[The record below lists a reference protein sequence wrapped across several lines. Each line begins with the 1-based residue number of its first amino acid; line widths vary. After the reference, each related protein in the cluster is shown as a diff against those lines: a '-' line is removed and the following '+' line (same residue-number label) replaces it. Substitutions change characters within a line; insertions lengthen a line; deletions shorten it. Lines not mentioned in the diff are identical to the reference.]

1 MRITAEISL
10 YPLNEH
16 FVAAITDFIL
26 RLRREP
32 GLEVITNQLSTQLRG
47 EFGAVTGALA
57 RCMEGSMAGAGAM
70 VFVVKYL
77 NADLPIATPPG
88 IDAHGR

>member
-10 YPLNEH
+10 YPLREG
-16 FVAAITDFIL
+16 FVDDIRDFIL

-32 GLEVITNQLSTQLRG
+32 GLELVTNQMSTQLRG
-47 EFGAVTGALA
+47 EYAEVTGALA
-57 RCMEGSMAGAGAM
+57 RAMEGTMAGGAPL

-77 NADLPIATPPG
+77 NADLPIATVPRVG
-88 IDAHGR
+88 A

>member
-16 FVAAITDFIL
+16 FVTHISDFIV

-32 GLEVITNQLSTQLRG
+32 CLEVVSNQLSTQLRG
-47 EFGAVTGALA
+47 EFAAVTGAIG
-57 RCMEGSMAGAGAM
+57 RCMEASMADPGAI

-77 NADLPIATPPG
+77 NADLPIGSAPRITAPG
-88 IDAHGR
+88 P